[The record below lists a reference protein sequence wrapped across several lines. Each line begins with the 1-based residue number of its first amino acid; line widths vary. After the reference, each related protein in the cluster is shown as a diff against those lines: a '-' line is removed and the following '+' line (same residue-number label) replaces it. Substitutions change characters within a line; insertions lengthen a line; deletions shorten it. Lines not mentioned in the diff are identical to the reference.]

1 MVLLSEDLAL
11 SARAGSAQFYLTRMV
26 RGQINV
32 MNRENERI
40 RIYQEFEERKAF
52 KVSFRRVPTGDNCCL
67 GC

>member
-11 SARAGSAQFYLTRMV
+11 SARGGSAQFYLTRMV

-52 KVSFRRVPTGDNCCL
+52 KVPFRRVPTGDGYCL